1 MNTTKLTA
9 FVNNTKATLSKHRPA
24 ILIGVGIAGWMTTTA
39 LAVQATPK
47 AIALI
52 EERKEE
58 LYPDEYADEVKLPVI
73 EVVKTCWK
81 CYAPAVITATLSTAC
96 LIGSHTE
103 STRRATALA
112 AAYQI
117 SEKALTEYKD
127 AVIET
132 IGEKKERSVREKV
145 AEKSLER
152 HPVNEEE
159 VVITGQGNTLCHDA
173 VFGSYFR
180 SSREIIER
188 AVNNINRQ
196 IVSGEMYASLNDF
209 YDAINLPHIDIG
221 DLLGWNLDDGEI
233 DVEFDYKGSHN
244 GEPTLV
250 IRYNVMPKYDFY
262 RFV

>member
-1 MNTTKLTA
+1 MNTTKLTT
-9 FVNNTKATLSKHRPA
+9 FVNNTKATLSKHRPG
-24 ILIGVGIAGWMTTTA
+24 ILMGVGISGMLVTTG
-39 LAVQATPK
+39 LAVWGTAK
-47 AIALI
+47 AIPII
-52 EERKEE
+52 EEEKYEKDVDK
-58 LYPDEYADEVKLPVI
+58 LTVLDTVKA
-73 EVVKTCWK
+73 CWK
-81 CYAPAVITATLSTAC
+81 CYIPATATAVMSTAC
-96 LIGSHTE
+96 LICSHTE

-132 IGEKKERSVREKV
+132 IGEKKEHAVREKV
-145 AEKSLER
+145 AEKSLEKQ
-152 HPVNEEE
+152 PVNEEE
-159 VVITGQGNTLCHDA
+159 IIITGQGNTLCHDA

-188 AVNNINRQ
+188 AVNTINRQ

-233 DVEFDYKGSHN
+233 DIDFDYKGAHN

-250 IRYNVMPKYDFY
+250 IRYNVNPKYDFY